1 VVLLRKRFPQKPNLQ
16 TAAVLSVKLKMDLAM
31 SNLFGKRFVEL
42 EEQIKLVEQTV
53 KKSDSSRRSGGQE
66 YYDSDA
72 ILGWLVKVKNLL
84 VKVSGENSEHYKSL
98 MKVENTESFSN
109 KSQFNEYKAIFLAA
123 KEDFE
128 GGYLSSY
135 KSIVQ
140 AEVFDSELEQASD
153 LLNNGYYIAS
163 AVIAG
168 TVLETAIREKCASNS
183 IGSGKLD
190 KMNADLAKANIYNV
204 NVQKQITALAGL
216 RNSAAHGK
224 SSEFNQADVKQM
236 IEAITL
242 LLSTHL
248 SQKA

>member
-1 VVLLRKRFPQKPNLQ
+1 
-16 TAAVLSVKLKMDLAM
+16 MDLQM
-31 SNLFGKRFVEL
+31 NNLIGKRFVEL
-42 EEQIKLVEQTV
+42 EEQIKLVEQTLRISS
-53 KKSDSSRRSGGQE
+53 SDSPFGSQE

-72 ILGWLVKVKNLL
+72 ILGWIVKVKNLL
-84 VKVSGENSEHYKSL
+84 VKVAGENSEHYKSIL
-98 MKVENTESFSN
+98 KSEKSSSFSN
-109 KSQFNEYKAIFLAA
+109 KSKFNEFKAIFLAA

-135 KSIVQ
+135 KSMIQ
-140 AEVFDSELEQASD
+140 AEVFDNELEQASD
-153 LLNNGYYIAS
+153 LLNGGYYVAS

-168 TVLETAIREKCASNS
+168 TVLETAVREKCTSNNVVH
-183 IGSGKLD
+183 GKLD

-242 LLSTHL
+242 LLATHL
-248 SQKA
+248 S